1 MSREKKYEPPLRA
14 PIAVG
19 GMSSSEGGSYSGF
32 FESAV
37 AIVEAAKKMDIQLR
51 LLGATAIYYQCP
63 KSNLLG
69 DLLKRRL
76 TDLDFMTISKYVS
89 RIPELFSSLKFV
101 PNERV
106 NTLYGANR
114 QIYSDPGNSRH
125 VDVFFDRLSF
135 NHVLDLTRRLDLD
148 PVTISLADLLL
159 EKLQIVKISEKDVKD
174 VVVLMRE
181 HGLGDGSPGQL
192 DARYVTKLLASD
204 WGFYYTAT
212 TNIKKV
218 RDYLDGIQ
226 SLSPADK
233 ELVTRRLDDLAQK
246 IESEPKSF
254 KWNLRARLGTRI
266 LWYTEAED
274 VEFRQ

>member
-1 MSREKKYEPPLRA
+1 MSREKKYEASFRA
-14 PIAVG
+14 SAAVG
-19 GMSSSEGGSYSGF
+19 DMGSSEGGSYSGF

-37 AIVEAAKKMDIQLR
+37 AIVEAAKKMGIQLR
-51 LLGATAIYYQCP
+51 LLGAAAIYYQCP

-76 TDLDFMTISKYVS
+76 TDLDFITLSKYVS

-114 QIYSDPGNSRH
+114 QIYSDPSNSRH
-125 VDVFFDRLSF
+125 VDIFFDRLSF
-135 NHVLDLTRRLDLD
+135 NHVIDLTRRLDLD

-159 EKLQIVKISEKDVKD
+159 EKLQIVKINEKDVKD
-174 VVVLMRE
+174 VIVLMRE
-181 HGLGDGSPGQL
+181 HGLEDGSAGQL
-192 DARYVTKLLASD
+192 DARYVAKLLAND

-218 RDYLDGIQ
+218 RDYLGGIQ
-226 SLSPADK
+226 SLSAADK
-233 ELVTRRLDDLAQK
+233 ESVIRGIDDLAQK

-254 KWNLRARLGTRI
+254 KWNMRARLGTRI

>member
-1 MSREKKYEPPLRA
+1 MSREKKYEAALGA
-14 PIAVG
+14 QIAVG
-19 GMSSSEGGSYSGF
+19 GMGSSEGGSYSGF

-63 KSNLLG
+63 NSNLLG

-76 TDLDFMTISKYVS
+76 TDLDFMTLSKYVS

-192 DARYVTKLLASD
+192 DANYVAKLLAND

-212 TNIKKV
+212 TNIKKA
-218 RDYLDGIQ
+218 RDYLGGIQ

-254 KWNLRARLGTRI
+254 KWNMRARLGTRV